1 MKGRDTPWSEVADV
15 TNVTALPPRP
25 APRDIQALI
34 YQCMDQVNRLSEQ
47 FARQRD
53 NIVAHFGQLIAEA
66 TGAVNAGDLTQEMQP
81 VGRTDTQL

>member
-1 MKGRDTPWSEVADV
+1 MKGRDTPWSESTDVASV
-15 TNVTALPPRP
+15 TSLPQRP

-34 YQCMDQVNRLSEQ
+34 YQCMEQVNRLNAQ
-47 FARQRD
+47 FTQQRD

-66 TGAVNAGDLTQEMQP
+66 TGAANAADLTQEMRA